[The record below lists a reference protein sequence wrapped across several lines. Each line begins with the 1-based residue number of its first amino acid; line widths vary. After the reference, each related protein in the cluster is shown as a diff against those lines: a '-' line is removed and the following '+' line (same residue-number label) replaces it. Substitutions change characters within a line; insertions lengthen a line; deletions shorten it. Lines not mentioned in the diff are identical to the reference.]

1 MCFVIL
7 VKMSYGPC
15 RGYAASYH
23 DMLRVQILTGNGQK
37 CHDSATLIPAPAER
51 PVLTGKSTPES
62 VMVNPSEEEA
72 QLGDG
77 NETAQPDKDTESQQ
91 AVLYVATEGEPII
104 RELSSEA
111 KPLTESELDS
121 KSCNPNESLTQHVL
135 PEHSSEQTTEE
146 EQQTSAKGAVVKEE
160 EEEEAAS
167 TLQTIPLPGVVTF
180 RLSDLPEPRE
190 RSESMRTEMS
200 SLLDSAANF
209 RAGELKLMNSV
220 MLFMNNVNHLV
231 YPLPQTCLFA
241 LHWTEWYS
249 CMYVCVCVSP
259 NKANLAGMCLD

>member
-1 MCFVIL
+1 
-7 VKMSYGPC
+7 
-15 RGYAASYH
+15 
-23 DMLRVQILTGNGQK
+23 MLRVQILTGNDQK

-62 VMVNPSEEEA
+62 VMANPSEEEV
-72 QLGDG
+72 QLRSG
-77 NETAQPDKDTESQQ
+77 NGTTQPDKDKESQQ
-91 AVLYVATEGEPII
+91 AALCVATEGEPII
-104 RELSSEA
+104 RELSNEA

-146 EQQTSAKGAVVKEE
+146 EQQTSAQGVVVEE
-160 EEEEAAS
+160 EEEEESS
-167 TLQTIPLPGVVTF
+167 TQQTMPLPGVVTF

-200 SLLDSAANF
+200 SFSSVANF

-220 MLFMNNVNHLV
+220 ILFMNIVNHLQLV

-241 LHWTEWYS
+241 LGRVAQL
-249 CMYVCVCVSP
+249 YVCV
-259 NKANLAGMCLD
+259 